1 MGACASRPSDDGAST
16 SGSSKKSK
24 AGKPGSDASTNP
36 ARVLNLGADAESYF
50 ARSGGRAFYASPPV
64 SATDSVP
71 RASLPRAAVEQAV
84 TFESADGTHLVGV
97 VHRPYDD
104 DAGAM
109 SHVFDV
115 SHPPE
120 DVTQRNAKRRS
131 LGNADAFDDV
141 RTVPSPSSRHAGTRF
156 RKRNLRL
163 GRNEIDRR
171 RDGDS
176 DGQSP
181 SARGAGVAL
190 CHPHPFL
197 GGDKDS
203 ALVVALA
210 RRLARAGVAVLRF
223 DSRGVGGSGGTRTW
237 MRDAERED
245 ARRQCV
251 SSRD

>member
-120 DVTQRNAKRRS
+120 DVTQRNAKRRAWETPTRS
-131 LGNADAFDDV
+131 TTYEQFPRRPRVTPVHVFEKEPAFG
-141 RTVPSPSSRHAGTRF
+141 P
-156 RKRNLRL
+156 
-163 GRNEIDRR
+163 E
-171 RDGDS
+171 RD
-176 DGQSP
+176 
-181 SARGAGVAL
+181 
-190 CHPHPFL
+190 
-197 GGDKDS
+197 
-203 ALVVALA
+203 
-210 RRLARAGVAVLRF
+210 
-223 DSRGVGGSGGTRTW
+223 
-237 MRDAERED
+237 
-245 ARRQCV
+245 
-251 SSRD
+251 

>member
-24 AGKPGSDASTNP
+24 AGKPGSDASTNR

-84 TFESADGTHLVGV
+84 TFESADGTHLAGV

-115 SHPPE
+115 S
-120 DVTQRNAKRRS
+120 RS
-131 LGNADAFDDV
+131 P
-141 RTVPSPSSRHAGTRF
+141 R
-156 RKRNLRL
+156 
-163 GRNEIDRR
+163 
-171 RDGDS
+171 
-176 DGQSP
+176 
-181 SARGAGVAL
+181 
-190 CHPHPFL
+190 
-197 GGDKDS
+197 
-203 ALVVALA
+203 
-210 RRLARAGVAVLRF
+210 
-223 DSRGVGGSGGTRTW
+223 
-237 MRDAERED
+237 M
-245 ARRQCV
+245 
-251 SSRD
+251 